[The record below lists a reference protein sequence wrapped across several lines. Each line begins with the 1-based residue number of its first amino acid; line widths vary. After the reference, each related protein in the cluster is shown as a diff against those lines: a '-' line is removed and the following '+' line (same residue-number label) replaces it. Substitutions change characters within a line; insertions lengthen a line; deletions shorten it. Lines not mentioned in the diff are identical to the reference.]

1 MRQTAL
7 SAIALVALV
16 AGPAHALKPG
26 EHASITYNACVATG
40 LPTDFCTR
48 TATEDYDTDSREWD
62 TLAAHAQIDGDQT
75 ACAGADAATARVF
88 RLGSDLRASLAAVHA
103 AGGERN
109 VTATASALGRAMH
122 TIQDNCAHHGMP
134 NPQHAWFS
142 ISDFCDG
149 TALSPDVQDDALVCA
164 RTETAAAMT
173 VAAQVIRAAGSNVEG
188 WLAASSCPE
197 SPSSDHNNSGPPSV
211 CQNRFLPGPIDA
223 CSFLAEA
230 KDWDGIDRTWNNA
243 VVIAALRGAFH
254 AGATGAT
261 APRAVCDGD
270 ETILSA
276 AVSAPVVDIAAGP
289 SSCVRAKVFCLGKAD
304 DAGENPFADDAEPIA
319 TDGGCAAGGNR
330 SGMLGLLL
338 VGLALA
344 LRRR

>member
-1 MRQTAL
+1 MRRPAL
-7 SAIALVALV
+7 PAILLIAAA
-16 AGPAHALKPG
+16 AGPAYALKPG
-26 EHASITYNACVATG
+26 EHASITYDACIATG
-40 LPTDFCTR
+40 LPRDFCTR

-88 RLGSDLRASLAAVHA
+88 QLGSDLRTALAAVHA
-103 AGGERN
+103 SGGERN
-109 VTATASALGRAMH
+109 VSATASALGRALH

-149 TALSPDVQDDALVCA
+149 TELSPDVQDGAVACA
-164 RTETAAAMT
+164 KAETAAAMV
-173 VAAQVIRAAGSNVEG
+173 VAAQVIRGSGSNVEG
-188 WLAASSCPE
+188 WLAASSCPP
-197 SPSSDHNNSGPPSV
+197 SPSSNHGNSGPPAV

-223 CSFLAEA
+223 CGFLAEA
-230 KDWDGIDRTWNNA
+230 QDWDGIDRTWNNP

-261 APRAVCDGD
+261 APGAVCGGD
-270 ETILSA
+270 ETVLSP
-276 AVSAPVVDIAAGP
+276 AVSAPVLDVSAGP
-289 SSCVRAKVFCLGKAD
+289 SSCLRAKVFCLGKAD
-304 DAGENPFADDAEPIA
+304 AAGDNPFADDAAPVA
-319 TDGGCAAGGNR
+319 TDGGCSTSGG
-330 SGMLGLLL
+330 GGGVLGLLL

-344 LRRR
+344 TRRR